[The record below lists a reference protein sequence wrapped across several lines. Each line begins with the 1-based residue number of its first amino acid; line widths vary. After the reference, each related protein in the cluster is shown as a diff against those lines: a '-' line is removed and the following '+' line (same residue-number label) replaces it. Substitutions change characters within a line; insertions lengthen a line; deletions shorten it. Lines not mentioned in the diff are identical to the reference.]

1 MFKSSKTSSKATKY
15 SLMPAFERAQAMVGD
30 AVSIFHKAIASIEEA
45 NSLLV
50 ESAKDHASE
59 AEILRHQMEQA
70 KINEAKNLKV
80 VEENKKL
87 IGKFSEFVG

>member
-1 MFKSSKTSSKATKY
+1 
-15 SLMPAFERAQAMVGD
+15 MPTFERAQAMVGD

-50 ESAKDHASE
+50 ESAKDHANE

-87 IGKFSEFVG
+87 IGRFSEFVG

>member
-1 MFKSSKTSSKATKY
+1 
-15 SLMPAFERAQAMVGD
+15 MPTFERAQAMVGD

-50 ESAKDHASE
+50 ESAKDHANE
-59 AEILRHQMEQA
+59 ADILRHQMEQA

-87 IGKFSEFVG
+87 IGRFSEFVG